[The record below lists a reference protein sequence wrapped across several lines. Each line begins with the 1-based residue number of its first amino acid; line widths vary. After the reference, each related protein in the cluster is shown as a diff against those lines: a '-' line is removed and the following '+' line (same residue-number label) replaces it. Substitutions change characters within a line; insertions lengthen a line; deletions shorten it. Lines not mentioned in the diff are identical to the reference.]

1 MKPSQCT
8 IMSACTWC
16 LATAAATAEGFMLTA
31 ALRQS
36 PTNISRE
43 TKVVRCPNL
52 SAVLLSLSQSHRRCY
67 FAPKASP

>member
-31 ALRQS
+31 ADA
-36 PTNISRE
+36 
-43 TKVVRCPNL
+43 C
-52 SAVLLSLSQSHRRCY
+52 
-67 FAPKASP
+67 